1 MEQQGLL
8 PGWLELKKQVGGVP
22 CIIEGI
28 PGSMTSNQDGE
39 QDVSMV
45 SFSQGS
51 PLCQV

>member
-8 PGWLELKKQVGGVP
+8 PSWLEIKKQVGDVP

-28 PGSMTSNQDGE
+28 PGGMTSNQDGE
-39 QDVSMV
+39 QNVSMV

-51 PLCQV
+51 PLRQV